1 MVGPFDNS
9 PNLDLQGKMH
19 TFSLVTESLVTQDLP
34 VCPDLS
40 LTVLHPD
47 S

>member
-19 TFSLVTESLVTQDLP
+19 IFNLVAESLVTQALS

-40 LTVLHPD
+40 PTVLHPD
-47 S
+47 T